1 MADPKCAL
9 FVPQFE
15 PQFEMTPR
23 RDPRAAPRV
32 PVALAPCATTIR
44 VGRARPQPRAWPECR
59 ERVRRPAPRHPLWGR
74 SAPPQRVGPHPSN
87 KTIQLLMSRQSERQR
102 RPPRGWRRGSRSG
115 PRVRAAANAPARN
128 RMRRGGPAFAL
139 LRTVVSCIYMCGFSR
154 LPSPLRCG
162 CRRVRR
168 RMARSPSS
176 CLCGRRHLPGPCA
189 QRICHGQRAR
199 RRAVFVPS
207 LERGR
212 HGAAKS
218 WLAATEKSSSATVK
232 ARKCENCKL
241 KYCLTSS
248 LGILS
253 YAEGSKTTDCQDT
266 VLILG

>member
-1 MADPKCAL
+1 MA
-9 FVPQFE
+9 
-15 PQFEMTPR
+15 R
-23 RDPRAAPRV
+23 RRAARRGRTAAPRV
-32 PVALAPCATTIR
+32 PVVLALSAASVR
-44 VGRARPQPRAWPECR
+44 VDRARPRPRAWPECR

-87 KTIQLLMSRQSERQR
+87 KTSQLLMSRQSERQR

-139 LRTVVSCIYMCGFSR
+139 LRTVVWCIYMCGFSR

-199 RRAVFVPS
+199 RAG
-207 LERGR
+207 RGQEGGPGDR
-212 HGAAKS
+212 PAGAP
-218 WLAATEKSSSATVK
+218 LAAPLATPPSPLWG
-232 ARKCENCKL
+232 ENGNG
-241 KYCLTSS
+241 Y
-248 LGILS
+248 
-253 YAEGSKTTDCQDT
+253 TTCYT
-266 VLILG
+266 FKKK